1 MMNTNRLMDVIYEG
15 TDESLQDP
23 AVVCIDA
30 EGNQYEVADIDLSA
44 MPGVFFLKIEKV
56 SA

>member
-1 MMNTNRLMDVIYEG
+1 MDVMYEG
-15 TDESLQDP
+15 TDESLHDP

-30 EGNQYEVADIDLSA
+30 EGNQYEVADVDLTA